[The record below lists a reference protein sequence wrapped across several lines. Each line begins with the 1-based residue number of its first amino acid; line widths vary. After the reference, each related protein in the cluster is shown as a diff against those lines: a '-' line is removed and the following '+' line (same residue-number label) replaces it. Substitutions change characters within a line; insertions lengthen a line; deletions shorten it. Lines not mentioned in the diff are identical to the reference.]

1 MDRNIIITGGAGNLG
16 LEVVEKFKR
25 EGYKVIAIIKPGSG
39 DEIEEADDIYE
50 IDVTDEKSVGG
61 FAKEYALQYGEVECI
76 ALLVGG
82 YEGGT
87 IENTPLD
94 LLSEM
99 IQLNFFS
106 AFNMVKNFLPI
117 MKRANKGTFLLVG
130 ARPALQ
136 PEQGKS
142 SVAYSLSKGLIT
154 HLADLIAQDVN
165 GSDIRTHVFI
175 PSIINTPPNR
185 ASMEGNDYSKWINPS
200 EIAEAMHYAAINP
213 SLRNMTFK
221 LYGGI

>member
-16 LEVVEKFKR
+16 REVVGKFKR
-25 EGYKVIAIIKPGSG
+25 EGYKIIATIAPGSG

-50 IDVTDEKSVGG
+50 VDVTQEKSVEE
-61 FAKEYALQYGEVECI
+61 FAKEYVLQYGEVESI

-82 YEGGT
+82 YKGGK
-87 IENTPLD
+87 IEDTPLG
-94 LLSEM
+94 LLSQM

-106 AFNMVKNFLPI
+106 TYNMVKNFLPV
-117 MKRANKGTFLLVG
+117 MKKANKGSFLLVG

-142 SVAYSLSKGLIT
+142 SVAYSLSKGLINN
-154 HLADLIAQDVN
+154 LADLIAQEVQ
-165 GSDIRTHVFI
+165 GTLIRTHVFV
-175 PSIINTPPNR
+175 PSVIDTPPNR
-185 ASMEGNDYSKWINPS
+185 EAMKGQDYTKWISPV

-213 SLRNMTFK
+213 SLSNMTFK

>member
-16 LEVVEKFKR
+16 MEVVEKFKR
-25 EGYKVIAIIKPGSG
+25 EGYKVIALIEPGSG
-39 DEIEEADDIYE
+39 DEIEEADDVYE
-50 IDVTDEKSVGG
+50 IDVTDEKAVEG
-61 FAKEYALQYGEVECI
+61 FAKEYAMQYGDVEAI

-82 YEGGT
+82 YAFGT
-87 IENTPLD
+87 LENTPLD
-94 LLSEM
+94 QLSNM
-99 IQLNFFS
+99 IRINFFS
-106 AFNMVKNFLPI
+106 AFNMVKNFLPV
-117 MKRANKGTFLLVG
+117 MKKANRGSFLLVG

-142 SVAYSLSKGLIT
+142 SVAYALSKGLIN
-154 HLADLIAQDVN
+154 HLADLIAQDVE
-165 GSDIRTHVFI
+165 GTDIRTHVFV
-175 PSIINTPPNR
+175 PSIIDTLPNR
-185 ASMEGNDYSKWINPS
+185 EAMPGQDYSKWISPS

>member
-16 LEVVEKFKR
+16 REVVGKFKR
-25 EGYKVIAIIKPGSG
+25 EGYKIIATIAPGSG
-39 DEIEEADDIYE
+39 DEIEDADDVYE
-50 IDVTDEKSVGG
+50 VDVAQEKSVEE
-61 FAKEYALQYGEVECI
+61 FAKEYVHQYGEVESL

-82 YEGGT
+82 YKGGT
-87 IENTPLD
+87 IEDTPLE

-99 IQLNFFS
+99 LQLNFFS
-106 AFNMVKNFLPI
+106 AFNMVKNFLPV
-117 MKRANKGTFLLVG
+117 MKKANKGCFLLVG

-136 PEQGKS
+136 PEQAKS
-142 SVAYSLSKGLIT
+142 SVAYALSKGLII
-154 HLADLIAQDVN
+154 HLADLIAQEVR
-165 GSDIRTHVFI
+165 GTMIRSHVFV
-175 PSIINTPPNR
+175 PSIIDTPPNR
-185 ASMEGNDYSKWINPS
+185 EAMKGQDYSKWVSPV

>member
-16 LEVVEKFKR
+16 REVVGKFKR
-25 EGYKVIAIIKPGSG
+25 EGYKIIATIAPGSG

-50 IDVTDEKSVGG
+50 VDVTQEKSVEE
-61 FAKEYALQYGEVECI
+61 FAKEYVHQYGEVECL

-82 YEGGT
+82 YKGGN
-87 IENTPLD
+87 IEDTPLE

-106 AFNMVKNFLPI
+106 AYNMVKNFLPV
-117 MKRANKGTFLLVG
+117 MKKANKGCFLLVG

-136 PEQGKS
+136 PEQAKS
-142 SVAYSLSKGLIT
+142 SVAYALSKGLVIN
-154 HLADLIAQDVN
+154 LADLIAQEVQ
-165 GSDIRTHVFI
+165 GTMIRSHVFA
-175 PSIINTPPNR
+175 PSIIDTPPNR
-185 ASMEGNDYSKWINPS
+185 AAMKGQDYSKWVSPV

-213 SLRNMTFK
+213 SLSNMTFK